1 MSSRPQSAAKRRRFF
16 TGVTLTCLG
25 LLAFARRVSPAAQV
39 IVNNPRPSVSS
50 FSPSSVVA
58 GSPSITLYISGNNF
72 VAGAF
77 VTFGGELLPPR
88 DLNGAQITVSVPSS
102 ALVQAG
108 SRIVSVTNPPPGGG
122 TAQALMPFQV
132 TAPPPPP
139 PQQ

>member
-1 MSSRPQSAAKRRRFF
+1 MKRHSQSIVTRRRLF
-16 TGVTLTCLG
+16 TILALMCIG
-25 LLAFARRVSPAAQV
+25 LLAFARRGSPAGQV

-72 VAGAF
+72 VEGAM
-77 VTFGGELLPPR
+77 VTFGGESILPR

-102 ALVQAG
+102 ALVQPG